1 MAKRTALSF
10 SQKKRRRR
18 IKIFI
23 LLVVLGIL
31 VWGMRRFI
39 LTAPYF
45 QIKEIAVQ
53 GNNRLAAKQI
63 LDWANIPLERSIFT
77 LNLKEITQE
86 IASKSRIKR
95 VEIKRVLPA
104 NILILVEER
113 LPFAYLARDKNFFE
127 VCEDGVIIKKR
138 EDSMDLP
145 VIEVDS
151 SFPLEA
157 KLTREV
163 RILRTAQELGI
174 PFSRLDV
181 KNRQEQVGL
190 LERGVKVYLGKGDHL
205 DYFSYLPSLLETS
218 RKKGKDIKYIDLR
231 FNNQIVVK
239 EK

>member
-18 IKIFI
+18 IKLFI
-23 LLVVLGIL
+23 LLVILGIL
-31 VWGMRRFI
+31 GWGIRRFI

-45 QIKEIAVQ
+45 QVKEIAVQ
-53 GNNRLAAKQI
+53 GNNRLSAKQI
-63 LDWANIPLERSIFT
+63 LDWANISLEKSIFAI
-77 LNLKEITQE
+77 NLKEITQR
-86 IASKSRIKR
+86 IASNSQIKR

-104 NILILVEER
+104 DILVLVEER
-113 LPFAYLARDKNFFE
+113 LPFACLVRGKDFFE
-127 VCEDGVIIKKR
+127 VCEEGVIIKKR

-151 SFPLEA
+151 SFSLEA
-157 KLTREV
+157 KLTKEV
-163 RILRTAQELGI
+163 RILLMAQELGI
-174 PFSRLDV
+174 PFSKLDV

-190 LERGVKVYLGKGDHL
+190 LERGVKVYLGKGEHL

-218 RKKGKDIKYIDLR
+218 RKKGNSIKYIDLR